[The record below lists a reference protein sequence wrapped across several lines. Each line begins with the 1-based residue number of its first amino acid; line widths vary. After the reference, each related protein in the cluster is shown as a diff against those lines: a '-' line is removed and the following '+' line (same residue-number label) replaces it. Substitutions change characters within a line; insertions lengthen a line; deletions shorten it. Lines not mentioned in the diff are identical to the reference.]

1 MDTEPYSTSLTHELE
16 RLVSES
22 AAAKSGRDPVELDQ
36 QSIGRLSRMD
46 ALQVQAMAQE
56 TERRRQIRI
65 QTLRAALKRIEQGE
79 FGTCV
84 ARGEDIT
91 PARLDFDPAIATC
104 IDCAGTSSKS
114 GA

>member
-1 MDTEPYSTSLTHELE
+1 MDTEPYSARLAHELDW
-16 RLVSES
+16 LVSES
-22 AAAKSGRDPVELDQ
+22 AAGKSGRDPVELDQ
-36 QSIGRLSRMD
+36 QNIGRLTRMD

-56 TERRRQIRI
+56 IERRRQIRI

-79 FGTCV
+79 FGTCI
-84 ARGEDIT
+84 ACGEDIA

-104 IDCAGTSSKS
+104 IDCASTSSRS